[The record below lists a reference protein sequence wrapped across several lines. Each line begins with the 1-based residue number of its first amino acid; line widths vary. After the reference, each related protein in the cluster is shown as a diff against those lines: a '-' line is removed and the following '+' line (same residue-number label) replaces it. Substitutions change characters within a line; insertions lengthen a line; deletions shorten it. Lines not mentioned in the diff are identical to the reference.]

1 MDYRDSPFFN
11 SWLQTQTAAMR
22 TPSFPNRFADRVA
35 LVTGGASGIGRAVV
49 DRLVRE
55 QARVVV
61 WDIDTQKLQSC
72 RDTHGDAVLAQEVD
86 VTDPPAIQRAMAA
99 AVAHFGGLDIVVN
112 GAGIVGPNG
121 PFWEA
126 TPEQW
131 SRVMRI
137 NLDGTFLVSR
147 AACEHLMARGWGRI
161 VNVASVTA
169 NEGPRNLGPYAA
181 SKAGIVGLTKSM
193 GKDLAGT
200 GVLVNAVT
208 PALIATELLQ
218 QLTPEYHAAA
228 LSRIPLGRAG
238 TLDEA
243 AALITWLCSEECSF
257 STGAVFDLSGGRGL

>member
-1 MDYRDSPFFN
+1 MS
-11 SWLQTQTAAMR
+11 TAA
-22 TPSFPNRFADRVA
+22 FPARFSTRVA

-61 WDIDTQKLQSC
+61 WDIDDAKLQSL
-72 RDTHGDAVLAQEVD
+72 RDTHGEAVLAAQVD
-86 VTDPPAIQRAMAA
+86 VRDDEGIQSAMGD
-99 AVAHFGGLDIVVN
+99 AVSRWGGLDVLVN
-112 GAGIVGPNG
+112 AAGIVGPNG
-121 PFWEA
+121 PFWQT

-131 SRVMRI
+131 RRVMDI
-137 NLDGTFLVSR
+137 NLNGCFLVTR
-147 AACEHLMARGWGRI
+147 AACPHLIARGWGRI

-169 NEGPRNLGPYAA
+169 NEGPRDLGPYAA
-181 SKAGIVGLTKSM
+181 SKAGVVGLTKSM

-200 GVLVNAVT
+200 GVLANAVT

-238 TLDEA
+238 TLDEV

-257 STGAVFDLSGGRGL
+257 STGASFDLSGGRGL

>member
-1 MDYRDSPFFN
+1 MQSG
-11 SWLQTQTAAMR
+11 STLQEAKEATRQ
-22 TPSFPNRFADRVA
+22 RFQDRVA

-55 QARVVV
+55 QGRAVI
-61 WDIDTQKLQSC
+61 WDIDTGKLDVC
-72 RDTHGDAVLAQEVD
+72 RDAHGDAVLVQRVD
-86 VTDPPAIQRAMAA
+86 VTDDAQVQAALSA
-99 AVAHFGGLDIVVN
+99 AVAHFDRLDIVVN

-121 PFWEA
+121 PFWDT

-131 SRVMRI
+131 DRVMQV
-137 NLDGTFLVSR
+137 NLRSTFVVTR
-147 AACEHLMARGWGRI
+147 AACPYLRQQGWGRV

-169 NEGPRNLGPYAA
+169 NEGPRDLAAYAA
-181 SKAGIVGLTKSM
+181 SKAGVVGLTKSM

-208 PALIATELLQ
+208 PALIATELLS
-218 QLTPEYHAAA
+218 QLSPAYMAAA

-243 AALITWLCSEECSF
+243 AALVTWLCSEECSF
-257 STGAVFDLSGGRGL
+257 STGATYDLSGGRGL

>member
-1 MDYRDSPFFN
+1 MPF
-11 SWLQTQTAAMR
+11 
-22 TPSFPNRFADRVA
+22 TPIPHRFQGRVA

-55 QARVVV
+55 QARVIV
-61 WDIDTQKLQSC
+61 WDIDAAKLQAC
-72 RDTHGDAVLAQEVD
+72 GGEHGDRVLTQAVD
-86 VTDPPAIQRAMAA
+86 VTDDAAVQTAFADAMARL
-99 AVAHFGGLDIVVN
+99 GQLDILVN

-131 SRVMRI
+131 SRVMRV

-147 AACEHLMARGWGRI
+147 AACGQLMKRGWGRI
-161 VNVASVTA
+161 VNLASVTA

-193 GKDLAGT
+193 GKDLAGS

-218 QLTPEYHAAA
+218 QLTPEYYQAA

-243 AALITWLCSEECSF
+243 AALITWLCSEECAF

>member
-1 MDYRDSPFFN
+1 M
-11 SWLQTQTAAMR
+11 TAGN
-22 TPSFPNRFADRVA
+22 PSMPRFKDRVA

-55 QARVVV
+55 QGRVIV
-61 WDIDTQKLQSC
+61 WDIDTAKLETC
-72 RDTHGDAVLAQEVD
+72 RAALGDAVLAQRVD
-86 VTDPPAIQRAMAA
+86 VTDDAAIQSALAEAMQR
-99 AVAHFGGLDIVVN
+99 FGQLDILVN

-121 PFWEA
+121 PFWET

-131 SRVMRI
+131 DRVMQV
-137 NLDGTFLVSR
+137 NLRSTFLVTR
-147 AACEHLMARGWGRI
+147 AACPHLLRRGWGRV
-161 VNVASVTA
+161 VNIASVTA
-169 NEGPRNLGPYAA
+169 NEGPKNLAAYAA
-181 SKAGIVGLTKSM
+181 SKAGVVGLTKSM

-218 QLTPEYHAAA
+218 QLSPEYYAAA

-243 AALITWLCSEECSF
+243 AALVSWLCSEECSF
-257 STGAVFDLSGGRGL
+257 STGATYDLSGGRGL

>member
-1 MDYRDSPFFN
+1 MTVNTLPH
-11 SWLQTQTAAMR
+11 
-22 TPSFPNRFADRVA
+22 RFAGRVA

-55 QARVVV
+55 QARVIV
-61 WDIDTQKLQSC
+61 WDIDKKKLQSC
-72 RDTHGDAVLAQEVD
+72 SDTHGEAVLAQEVD
-86 VTDPPAIQRAMAA
+86 VTDHAAVQQAMAA
-99 AVAHFGGLDIVVN
+99 AIARCGRLDILVN

-137 NLDGTFLVSR
+137 NLDGTFFVSR
-147 AACEHLMARGWGRI
+147 AACPHLVAGGWGRI

-169 NEGPRNLGPYAA
+169 NEGPRNLGAYAA
-181 SKAGIVGLTKSM
+181 SKAGVVGLTKSM

-218 QLTPEYHAAA
+218 QLTPEYYAAA

-257 STGAVFDLSGGRGL
+257 STGAVYDLSGGRGL

>member
-1 MDYRDSPFFN
+1 MS
-11 SWLQTQTAAMR
+11 TAA
-22 TPSFPNRFADRVA
+22 FPARFSTRVA

-55 QARVVV
+55 QARVAV
-61 WDIDTQKLQSC
+61 WDIDSAKLQSL
-72 RDTHGDAVLAQEVD
+72 RDAHGEAVLAAQVD
-86 VTDPPAIQRAMAA
+86 VRDDEGIQRAMAE
-99 AVAHFGGLDIVVN
+99 AVSHWGGLDVLVN
-112 GAGIVGPNG
+112 AAGIVGPNG
-121 PFWEA
+121 PFWQT

-131 SRVMRI
+131 RRVMDI
-137 NLDGTFLVSR
+137 NLNGCFLVAR
-147 AACEHLMARGWGRI
+147 AACPHLIARGWGRI

-169 NEGPRNLGPYAA
+169 NEGPRDLGPYAA
-181 SKAGIVGLTKSM
+181 SKAGVVGLTKSM

-200 GVLVNAVT
+200 GVLANAVT

-238 TLDEA
+238 TLDEV

-257 STGAVFDLSGGRGL
+257 STGASFDLSGGRGL

>member
-1 MDYRDSPFFN
+1 MTLTPHPYRFQG
-11 SWLQTQTAAMR
+11 L
-22 TPSFPNRFADRVA
+22 VA

-55 QARVVV
+55 QARVIV
-61 WDIDTQKLQSC
+61 WDIDADKLRACSAE
-72 RDTHGDAVLAQEVD
+72 HGEHVLPQAVD
-86 VTDPPAIQRAMAA
+86 VTDDTAVQTAFAEAMA
-99 AVAHFGGLDIVVN
+99 HLGRLDILVN
-112 GAGIVGPNG
+112 GAGVVGPNG

-126 TPEQW
+126 TPQQW
-131 SRVMRI
+131 SRVMRV

-147 AACEHLMARGWGRI
+147 ATCEELMKRRWGRI
-161 VNVASVTA
+161 VNIASVTA

-193 GKDLAGT
+193 GKDLAGS

-218 QLTPEYHAAA
+218 QLTPEYHQAA

-243 AALITWLCSEECSF
+243 AALITWLCSNECSF

>member
-1 MDYRDSPFFN
+1 MAHIPVLHRF
-11 SWLQTQTAAMR
+11 QGR
-22 TPSFPNRFADRVA
+22 TA

-49 DRLVRE
+49 DRLASE
-55 QARVVV
+55 DARVIV
-61 WDIDTQKLQSC
+61 WDIDAAKLQAC
-72 RDTHGDAVLAQEVD
+72 RADHGDRVLVQQVD
-86 VTDPPAIQRAMAA
+86 VTDADGVQSSFA
-99 AVAHFGGLDIVVN
+99 AVMEQVGGLDILVN

-126 TPEQW
+126 SAEQW
-131 SRVMRI
+131 SRVMRT

-147 AACEHLMARGWGRI
+147 VACGQLMTRGWGRI

-181 SKAGIVGLTKSM
+181 SKAGVVGLTKSM
-193 GKDLAGT
+193 GKDLASS
-200 GVLVNAVT
+200 GVLVNAVA

-218 QLTPEYHAAA
+218 QLTPEYYQAA

-238 TLDEA
+238 TLDEV
-243 AALITWLCSEECSF
+243 AALITWLCSDECSF

>member
-1 MDYRDSPFFN
+1 MA
-11 SWLQTQTAAMR
+11 L
-22 TPSFPNRFADRVA
+22 TPQPHRFQGRIA

-55 QARVVV
+55 QARVLV
-61 WDIDTQKLQSC
+61 WDIDAARLQACSAE
-72 RDTHGDAVLAQEVD
+72 HGDRVLAQSVD
-86 VTDPPAIQRAMAA
+86 VTDDA
-99 AVAHFGGLDIVVN
+99 AVQAAFADAMERLGQLDILVN

-126 TPEQW
+126 TPQQW
-131 SRVMRI
+131 SRVMRV

-147 AACEHLMARGWGRI
+147 AACGQLMKRGWGRI
-161 VNVASVTA
+161 VNLASVTA

-193 GKDLAGT
+193 GKDLAGS

-208 PALIATELLQ
+208 PALIATELLS
-218 QLTPEYHAAA
+218 QLTPEYYQAA

>member
-1 MDYRDSPFFN
+1 MTS
-11 SWLQTQTAAMR
+11 SAAVGA
-22 TPSFPNRFADRVA
+22 RFQNKVA
-35 LVTGGASGIGRAVV
+35 LVTGGASGIGRAAV

-55 QARVVV
+55 GARVVV
-61 WDIDTQKLQSC
+61 WDIDAAKLDNCHATHTGKVWAQS
-72 RDTHGDAVLAQEVD
+72 VD
-86 VTDPPAIQRAMAA
+86 VTDGSAIEKNMRE
-99 AVAHFGGLDIVVN
+99 AVEQLGRLDIVIN

-131 SRVMRI
+131 DRVVRI
-137 NLDGTFLVSR
+137 NLTGTFLVTR
-147 AACEHLMARGWGRI
+147 AAAPHLMRNGWGRV

-181 SKAGIVGLTKSM
+181 TKAGVVGLTKSM

-200 GVLVNAVT
+200 GVLVNAIT

-218 QLTPEYHAAA
+218 QLTPEYYAAA

-238 TLDEA
+238 TLDEV
-243 AALITWLCSEECSF
+243 AALITWLCSDECSF
-257 STGAVFDLSGGRGL
+257 STGACFDLSGGRGL